1 MSNKELI
8 QELYV
13 ASNKM
18 GELCSEIIVK
28 DLNIDANVLA
38 EIKARMDMIIQK
50 SDELQPKVEIVTDSI
65 IENILDVIA
74 ETDQKEIN
82 EEAGE
87 ALEEVVESKE
97 EPTQDVVKEALS
109 EIISEVEKEVSS
121 NGKSLHEK
129 IQGDNSS
136 NSVVDKLQSKSIL
149 SIAKSIDLND
159 SFVFISELFSG
170 DKEKYNNSIEHLD
183 SLAEKR
189 EAIDYVN
196 TYLATEHNWDSEAES
211 TIKFKGLIDRRYV

>member
-82 EEAGE
+82 EE
-87 ALEEVVESKE
+87 
-97 EPTQDVVKEALS
+97 D
-109 EIISEVEKEVSS
+109 
-121 NGKSLHEK
+121 
-129 IQGDNSS
+129 
-136 NSVVDKLQSKSIL
+136 
-149 SIAKSIDLND
+149 
-159 SFVFISELFSG
+159 
-170 DKEKYNNSIEHLD
+170 
-183 SLAEKR
+183 
-189 EAIDYVN
+189 
-196 TYLATEHNWDSEAES
+196 
-211 TIKFKGLIDRRYV
+211 